1 METQND
7 AAKGSS
13 YTPAPP
19 PPTAESASKIEDFI
33 DIFASPSEVF
43 ARREKS
49 GFGLHLLIVSLL
61 MAGFAFA
68 SRGVMTQV
76 MDAMYTRRAGEMM
89 AKNPQITA
97 EMIEAQRGMQT
108 GVGMFFG
115 YVGTPVMILF
125 MALFVWLLAK
135 LFSAKLSYGQAALIT
150 TLAWI
155 PRLVGSLLTTVQ
167 VALTDTSTV
176 DNMYQ
181 LTASPA
187 RFMDESAVG
196 AKLYALAGNLDLFV
210 IWSTILIGIGIAVI
224 GKVPRSRGLL
234 AAGTLFV
241 VSTALVVAFS

>member
-13 YTPAPP
+13 YTPPP
-19 PPTAESASKIEDFI
+19 GPPAAEPASKVEDFI
-33 DIFASPSEVF
+33 DIFASPSQVF

-49 GFGLHLLIVSLL
+49 GFGLHLLIVSVL
-61 MAGFAFA
+61 MAAFAFA

-89 AKNPQITA
+89 AKDPRITA

-108 GVGMFFG
+108 GVGMFFS

-125 MALFVWLLAK
+125 MALFIWLLAK

-167 VALTDTSTV
+167 VALTDTSNV
-176 DNMYQ
+176 DNMYD

-187 RFMDESAVG
+187 RFMDESAVS
-196 AKLYALAGNLDLFV
+196 AKLYALAGNLDVFA
-210 IWSTILIGIGIAVI
+210 IWSTILVGIGIAVI

-234 AAGTLFV
+234 AAGTFFV
-241 VSTALVVAFS
+241 ISTALVVAFS

>member
-1 METQND
+1 METRND

-13 YTPAPP
+13 YIPTPAPP
-19 PPTAESASKIEDFI
+19 APASASKIEDFI
-33 DIFASPSEVF
+33 DIFASPGEVF

-61 MAGFAFA
+61 MAAFAFA
-68 SRGVMTQV
+68 TRGVMAQV
-76 MDAMYTRRAGEMM
+76 MDAMFTRRTGEMM

-97 EMIEAQRGMQT
+97 EMIEGQRGMQAA
-108 GVGMFFG
+108 VGMFFG

-125 MALFVWLLAK
+125 MALFVWIVAR

-167 VALTDTSTV
+167 VALTDTSNV
-176 DNMYQ
+176 DNMYD

-187 RFMDESAVG
+187 RFMDESAVS
-196 AKLYALAGNLDLFV
+196 AKLYALAGNLDLFA

-234 AAGTLFV
+234 AAGTYFV